1 MTAASG
7 KCPAC
12 GQGGEET
19 GRAPRRIFWRCPRG
33 HEWSTEIEPIE
44 PIEPVVHRDAHDT
57 EHEWAAGA
65 ARRWNEGG
73 LAERVYVLADDPR
86 GVTGYEAAALTDN
99 LGVEWS
105 VRPVLSRLK
114 KAGRV
119 RVTAWRRRNP
129 RGAREVVYVA
139 TGRYRGSIH
148 GDPARAYA
156 ESRAEEAAV

>member
-1 MTAASG
+1 MGGSAVSATA
-7 KCPAC
+7 KCPEC
-12 GQGGEET
+12 GLPGTET
-19 GRAPRRIFWRCPRG
+19 ARAPRRIFWRCIWG
-33 HEWSTEIEPIE
+33 HEWSTEIEPV
-44 PIEPVVHRDAHDT
+44 EPVVHHDAHDT
-57 EHEWAAGA
+57 EREWAAGA
-65 ARRWNEGG
+65 SRRWNEGG
-73 LAERVYVLADDPR
+73 LAERVYALADDPR

-139 TGRYRGSIH
+139 TERYGPVH
-148 GDPARAYA
+148 DDPARTL
-156 ESRAEEAAV
+156 SRAEEVGA